1 MVSVYTIDGEVTL
14 DTAPFD
20 GAIEKLITKLDSLKE
35 GLSNLG
41 INTRNFQSELGVA
54 SNEMSNLETGASS
67 FKNRLAESLNE
78 MGSLNN
84 QTGNIKNTMSEINE
98 DMRNFSSETG
108 VVQSNVAKT
117 TAELTKQREVLTTV
131 KNEIG
136 TISTQ
141 MSQLRYDREF
151 IENATVQGLTQ
162 ITQKN
167 REIGETIRANTD
179 IYKQQQQVHEAEL
192 SIYSDIIA
200 RLEQEGQQRMEN
212 LQMAQRELQYLEQQR
227 NAEKYI
233 YDEIIARLE
242 QEGQQRMENLQMAQ
256 RELQYLEQQR
266 NAEKYIYDE
275 IIARLEAEGRIY
287 TSIAEQIGI
296 ASERNAIEERE
307 LMFLDEQLALRTE
320 ILALTR
326 EGTAES
332 VKKAETLVKELQ
344 GDENIITAIQE
355 EIAMTKELLSLEE
368 SRVGVANATA
378 EAKTKSAVSGMGS
391 SVNQL
396 DKMGNLPRRIGSM
409 ALTMWGFNELMD
421 IYNTT
426 MSHINAESQRDYFAK
441 RMNMNTKALNNFKG
455 ELASMQQQYR
465 KLDMTVVGANA
476 LETASKYKVQAS
488 SLGDLTEVMAIYGSE
503 FVKQG
508 RTQEDSILAVND
520 ALDGE
525 LRRLK
530 EVGIGKEEL
539 EATGLWSGEESDK
552 EGMLK
557 ALLQIAEERGYSQT
571 AKDITN
577 LSDAISTLE
586 VKLGIDLAQAFK
598 VIEPVLME
606 VGKNFIFV
614 LECAEKLGAYI
625 KGLGKDLGNWLDS
638 TFGKGSSNTFFSGL
652 TKGLGLLI
660 TFFITYKVVSKIK
673 EMVSGFKLL
682 GSAWT
687 KLMEKLGRTKGI
699 EKATE
704 TFGKFEKTT
713 TGGTVGN
720 GKNVGFKEGFKEG
733 IQGLGKNLGTM
744 AKVFVEVAVAL
755 AMAFALIEEALVLIS
770 GIGATYDA
778 LKPQFD
784 SGIKFIQ
791 EFGIWI
797 WGASAVLIAF
807 MGYIGKFE
815 GLDTTMV
822 SGAKT
827 MAIGMALA
835 MGLITEAILLLQAP
849 LFAIASLGFMKGV
862 YGQSLTDGIAVIRGV
877 GETLNMLAQDK
888 GLMVFIAGFFALSLI
903 MGFGGA
909 ELIGLPMAVGMAVS
923 MGLIA
928 EAIFLLQAPLFAIA
942 SLGSAYATYGE
953 STVQSGVKVIT
964 MVGNCLKA
972 LEPAVRN
979 LLAVDVE
986 MFGVALVDFATRLV
1000 SGGKDGITALS
1011 EDIIPKFVTFAKKLN
1026 EMEIPSEIGSDKI
1039 TALTTIANQIPPLY
1053 RALQSVNTALATSD
1067 AVGNMGGAIS
1077 GSISNAVGMGLQGK
1091 LDQIYND
1098 SKAIM
1103 DWATKMSGLSGS
1115 SGTGGASAVTQ
1126 VAQVIVDL
1134 KAKLTQ
1140 MSTTISASANSI
1152 QTSATQLGRSIIT
1165 GWKSGSASFG
1175 ATVVQ
1180 TVANGV
1186 KAVQNRY
1193 NTMANGGRTLGNK
1206 LSSGFNSHSPKL
1218 QKIVSDEI
1226 QYALWECDA
1235 NEQNFYDRGAKLG
1248 SALAD
1253 GFEGNGGLV
1262 VGSPARIARA
1272 IAQEMIYSKNAIDMG
1287 AIMMY
1292 RGGQALGSALADGY
1306 ADSQLKTNIGMLTQT
1321 GVSNEEITNA
1331 QTRKPP
1337 IQAQQGQGN
1346 PLVININM
1354 NGANIFGV
1362 EDLENTMRNIA
1373 DKVFIEYND
1382 INPNI
1387 GG

>member
-1 MVSVYTIDGEVTL
+1 LVSVYTIDGEVTL

-20 GAIEKLITKLDSLKE
+20 GAIEKLVTKLDSLKK
-35 GLSNLG
+35 GLSSLG
-41 INTRNFQSELGVA
+41 INTRNFQNELGVA

-78 MGSLNN
+78 IGSLNN
-84 QTGNIKNTMSEINE
+84 QTGNLKNSMNE
-98 DMRNFSSETG
+98 VNQG
-108 VVQSNVAKT
+108 VAH
-117 TAELTKQREVLTTV
+117 L
-131 KNEIG
+131 KNEVS
-136 TISTQ
+136 STKNSV
-141 MSQLRYDREF
+141 SQLGAEVTNTVGKVQQLSNEYANMRYYINLAKAE
-151 IENATVQGLTQ
+151 EEGLTQ
-162 ITQKN
+162 IEQQRMSALTKLQSDATKQVQS
-167 REIGETIRANTD
+167 TIEQVDYLRME
-179 IYKQQQQVHEAEL
+179 QQQLEANS
-192 SIYSDIIA
+192 SIYADIVA
-200 RLEQEGQQRMEN
+200 RLEQEGVR
-212 LQMAQRELQYLEQQR
+212 RHELLGMI
-227 NAEKYI
+227 AE
-233 YDEIIARLE
+233 EIDLLHRVNQINR
-242 QEGQQRMENLQMAQ
+242 QGNRDIVS
-256 RELQYLEQQR
+256 RY
-266 NAEKYIYDE
+266 
-275 IIARLEAEGRIY
+275 EAEGRIY
-287 TSIAEQIGI
+287 TSIAEQIGV

-344 GDENIITAIQE
+344 GDEKIITAIQE

-378 EAKTKSAVSGMGS
+378 EAKTKSAVSGTG
-391 SVNQL
+391 SVNAL

-409 ALTMWGFNELMD
+409 ALTMWGFNEMMD
-421 IYNTT
+421 IANST
-426 MSHINAESQRDYFAK
+426 MAHLDSERQRDYFAD
-441 RMNMNTKALNNFKG
+441 RMGMNTKALNNFKG
-455 ELASMQQQYR
+455 ELASMQNQYR

-508 RTQEDSILAVND
+508 RTQEDSILAIND

-530 EVGIGKEEL
+530 EVGIGEEEL
-539 EATGLWSGEESDK
+539 KDTGLWNGDESDK

-557 ALLQIAEERGYSQT
+557 ALKKIADERGYSKT
-571 AKDITN
+571 AEDITS
-577 LSDAISTLE
+577 LSDAISVLE
-586 VKLGIDLAQAFK
+586 VRLSIDLAQAFHI
-598 VIEPVLME
+598 IEPILKETAKV
-606 VGKNFIFV
+606 FIG
-614 LECAEKLGAYI
+614 LLILAEKLGGA
-625 KGLGKDLGNWLDS
+625 LKDLWSSFGYWLND
-638 TFGKGSSNTFFSGL
+638 TFGVNTSIKVTNNL
-652 TKGLGLLI
+652 TKALGYLVA
-660 TFFITYKVVSKIK
+660 FIIMYKVASKIRD
-673 EMVSGFKLL
+673 MASSFKLL
-682 GSAWT
+682 GGAWG
-687 KLMEKLGRTKGI
+687 KLMEKMGRTKGM

-704 TFGKFEKTT
+704 TFDKFEKTT

-720 GKNVGFKEGFKEG
+720 GKNVGFKEGFKQG

-744 AKVFVEVAVAL
+744 AKVFIEVAVAL
-755 AMAFALIEEALVLIS
+755 GMAFALIEEALILIS

-784 SGIKFIQ
+784 SGIQFIQ

-807 MGYIGKFE
+807 MGILGKFGQ
-815 GLDTTMV
+815 GLDTSMI
-822 SGAKT
+822 SGGKT
-827 MAIGMALA
+827 MAIG
-835 MGLITEAILLLQAP
+835 
-849 LFAIASLGFMKGV
+849 
-862 YGQSLTDGIAVIRGV
+862 
-877 GETLNMLAQDK
+877 
-888 GLMVFIAGFFALSLI
+888 
-903 MGFGGA
+903 
-909 ELIGLPMAVGMAVS
+909 IGLAL
-923 MGLIA
+923 GLIA
-928 EAIFLLQAPLFAIA
+928 EAIGLLILPLGAIA
-942 SLGSAYATYGE
+942 LLGAFQGWQEDNINKGIGVIRMFGNALNELANNDALVIFLGAFVVISAILGVSGGTVALPLAIGIALSLGLVAEAIGLLALPLGSIALLGVTYGALGE
-953 STVQSGVKVIT
+953 ENVSKGAEVIT
-964 MVGNCLKA
+964 LVGNCLKA
-972 LEPAVRN
+972 LEPAIRN
-979 LLAVDVE
+979 LLLVDVE
-986 MFGVALVDFATRLV
+986 MFGVALVDFATRLAT
-1000 SGGKDGITALS
+1000 GGKDGITALS

-1026 EMEIPSEIGSDKI
+1026 EMDMPTEIDSGKI

-1053 RALQSVNTALATSD
+1053 TALQKVNTALRTSD
-1067 AVGNMGGAIS
+1067 VVGNTNDAIGG
-1077 GSISNAVGMGLQGK
+1077 GVSNAIGMGLSGK

-1098 SKAIM
+1098 SKDIM
-1103 DWATKMSGLSGS
+1103 DWATKMSTLKGS
-1115 SGTGGASAVTQ
+1115 NGTGGASAVTQ

-1140 MSTTISASANSI
+1140 MSTTISESANSI

-1186 KAVQNRY
+1186 RAVQNRY

-1206 LSSGFNSHSPKL
+1206 LSSGFNCHSPKL

-1226 QYALWECDA
+1226 QYALWECDN
-1235 NEQNFYDRGAKLG
+1235 NEQNFYSRGAKLG
-1248 SALAD
+1248 RALSD
-1253 GFEGNGGLV
+1253 GFESEKGMN

-1292 RGGQALGSALADGY
+1292 RGGQALGSALANGY

-1331 QTRKPP
+1331 QLNKQVPQT
-1337 IQAQQGQGN
+1337 QQGQGN
-1346 PLVININM
+1346 PMIININM

-1362 EDLENTMRNIA
+1362 KDLENTMRNIA

>member
-1 MVSVYTIDGEVTL
+1 MQLRKELVRMVEAYTIDGKITLSTTDFDEAISDVTSKMEELMQLGGGNWNFQGAVTGLGEVRTEIDTL
-14 DTAPFD
+14 KND
-20 GAIEKLITKLDSLKE
+20 IESMSSSFSNVKGFNALKSEVESLRTEMDSLK
-35 GLSNLG
+35 
-41 INTRNFQSELGVA
+41 A
-54 SNEMSNLETGASS
+54 
-67 FKNRLAESLNE
+67 K
-78 MGSLNN
+78 
-84 QTGNIKNTMSEINE
+84 INE
-98 DMRNFSSETG
+98 IG
-108 VVQSNVAKT
+108 T
-117 TAELTKQREVLTTV
+117 TAREQATQVGRVVSSTVQKV
-131 KNEIG
+131 KNEIL
-136 TISTQ
+136 TISAE
-141 MSQLRYDREF
+141 MSQLRYDRDF
-151 IENATVQGLTQ
+151 IEKATVQGFTQ

-233 YDEIIARLE
+233 YDEIIARV
-242 QEGQQRMENLQMAQ
+242 
-256 RELQYLEQQR
+256 
-266 NAEKYIYDE
+266 
-275 IIARLEAEGRIY
+275 EAEGRIY

-344 GDENIITAIQE
+344 GDEKIITAIQE

-378 EAKTKSAVSGMGS
+378 QAKTKSAVSGTG
-391 SVNQL
+391 SVNAL

-409 ALTMWGFNELMD
+409 ALTMWGYNEMMD
-421 IYNTT
+421 IANST
-426 MSHINAESQRDYFAK
+426 MAHIDSERQRDYFAK
-441 RMNMNTKALNNFKG
+441 RMGMNTKALNNFKG
-455 ELASMQQQYR
+455 ELASMQNQYK

-488 SLGDLTEVMAIYGSE
+488 SLGDLTKVMAIYGSE

-530 EVGIGKEEL
+530 EVGIGEEEL
-539 EATGLWSGEESDK
+539 KATGLWDGDESDK

-557 ALLQIAEERGYSQT
+557 ALLQIADERGYSKT
-571 AKDITN
+571 AEDITS
-577 LSDAISTLE
+577 LSDAISVLE
-586 VKLGIDLAQAFK
+586 VRLSIDLAQAFHI
-598 VIEPVLME
+598 IEPVLKE
-606 VGKNFIFV
+606 TAKVFIG
-614 LECAEKLGAYI
+614 LLILAEKLGGA
-625 KGLGKDLGNWLDS
+625 LKDLWSSFGYWLND
-638 TFGKGSSNTFFSGL
+638 TFGVNTSIKVTNNL
-652 TKGLGLLI
+652 TKALGYLVA
-660 TFFITYKVVSKIK
+660 FIIMYKVASKIK
-673 EMVSGFKLL
+673 DMASSFKLL
-682 GSAWT
+682 GGAWS
-687 KLMEKLGRTKGI
+687 KLMEKMGRTKGM

-704 TFGKFEKTT
+704 TIGDLEKTT
-713 TGGTVGN
+713 TGGTANTPKSGGSIGEN
-720 GKNVGFKEGFKEG
+720 FKEGMKG
-733 IQGLGKNLGTM
+733 TAKNLGTM
-744 AKVFVEVAVAL
+744 AKIFIEVAVAIG
-755 AMAFALIEEALVLIS
+755 MAFALLEEAMLLIG

-778 LKPQFD
+778 IKPQFD
-784 SGIKFIQ
+784 SGIEFIQ

-807 MGYIGKFE
+807 IGYLGKFE

-909 ELIGLPMAVGMAVS
+909 ELIGLPMAVGMAVA
-923 MGLIA
+923 MGLIT
-928 EAIFLLQAPLFAIA
+928 EAILLLQAPLFAIA

-986 MFGVALVDFATRLV
+986 MFGVALVDFATRLI

-1011 EDIIPKFVTFAKKLN
+1011 DDIIPKFVTFAKKLN

-1067 AVGNMGGAIS
+1067 AVGNMGGAIG
-1077 GSISNAVGMGLQGK
+1077 GSISNAIGMGLQGK

-1186 KAVQNRY
+1186 RAVQNRY

-1218 QKIVSDEI
+1218 VTIVSNEI
-1226 QYALWECDA
+1226 QYALWECDN

-1292 RGGQALGSALADGY
+1292 RGGQALGSALANGY

-1331 QTRKPP
+1331 QLNKQVP
-1337 IQAQQGQGN
+1337 QAQQGQGN
-1346 PLVININM
+1346 PMIININM

-1382 INPNI
+1382 VNPNI

>member
-1 MVSVYTIDGEVTL
+1 MQLRRELVRMVEAYTIDGKITL
-14 DTAPFD
+14 NTEPFD
-20 GAIEKLITKLDSLKE
+20 KAIGDITSKMETLMELGGGNWNFNGALTGLHSVHTQIDTLKSDIESMSNSFSDVKGINALKSEIQSLRTEMDSLK
-35 GLSNLG
+35 
-41 INTRNFQSELGVA
+41 A
-54 SNEMSNLETGASS
+54 
-67 FKNRLAESLNE
+67 K
-78 MGSLNN
+78 
-84 QTGNIKNTMSEINE
+84 INE
-98 DMRNFSSETG
+98 IG
-108 VVQSNVAKT
+108 T
-117 TAELTKQREVLTTV
+117 TAREQATQVGSAVSSTVQKV
-131 KNEIG
+131 KNEIL
-136 TISTQ
+136 TMSTE
-141 MSQLRYDREF
+141 MSQLRFDRNF
-151 IENATVQGLTQ
+151 MSNATLQGFTQ
-162 ITQKN
+162 IVQKN
-167 REIGETIRANTD
+167 RENGQLIRENTGWL
-179 IYKQQQQVHEAEL
+179 KEQRQVHEADL

-200 RLEQEGQQRMEN
+200 RLEQEGAR
-212 LQMAQRELQYLEQQR
+212 RHELLGMI
-227 NAEKYI
+227 AE
-233 YDEIIARLE
+233 EI
-242 QEGQQRMENLQMAQ
+242 
-256 RELQYLEQQR
+256 ELLHRVNQINRQGNRDIVSRY
-266 NAEKYIYDE
+266 
-275 IIARLEAEGRIY
+275 EAEGRIY

-344 GDENIITAIQE
+344 GDEKIITAIQE

-378 EAKTKSAVSGMGS
+378 QAKTKSAVSGTGS

-409 ALTMWGFNELMD
+409 ALTMWGFNEIMD
-421 IYNTT
+421 IYEKASSNLNARGSQKYFSEALQKDQRYLNQTKQSSVEVGVA
-426 MSHINAESQRDYFAK
+426 MSKLGNQLD
-441 RMNMNTKALNNFKG
+441 ALQKKY
-455 ELASMQQQYR
+455 Q
-465 KLDMTVVGANA
+465 KIDMSVVGANA
-476 LETASKYKVQAS
+476 EETAYKYGLQADKIA
-488 SLGDLTEVMAIYGSE
+488 DLSEVMAIYGSE

-508 RTQEDSILAVND
+508 RSQEDSILALND

-530 EVGIGKEEL
+530 EVNVGKEEL
-539 EATGLWSGEESDK
+539 EAHGWKGDQATMIDALK
-552 EGMLK
+552 E
-557 ALLQIAEERGYSQT
+557 IADERGYTLT
-571 AKDITN
+571 AQNITN
-577 LSDAISTLE
+577 LNDAIETLE
-586 VKLGIDLAQAFK
+586 LKISRDLVDAFEYFQP
-598 VIEPVLME
+598 ILME
-606 VGKNFIFV
+606 VAKDFVIILEAIEGLVGYLSGVWKSFSTRLDIMFGVQNMQKFGDIFV
-614 LECAEKLGAYI
+614 
-625 KGLGKDLGNWLDS
+625 
-638 TFGKGSSNTFFSGL
+638 
-652 TKGLGLLI
+652 
-660 TFFITYKVVSKIK
+660 KVVGGIITGLIGLYIIRKVANVFK
-673 EMVSGFKLL
+673 SGWNTILE
-682 GSAWT
+682 T
-687 KLMEKLGRTKGI
+687 LGRTKTI
-699 EKATE
+699 DKASESLEKLGGATN
-704 TFGKFEKTT
+704 
-713 TGGTVGN
+713 TGGTSAPKKKGSF
-720 GKNVGFKEGFKEG
+720 GDG
-733 IQGLGKNLGTM
+733 IKGLAENLGKM
-744 AKVFVEVAVAL
+744 AKVFIEVAVAL
-755 AMAFALIEEALVLIS
+755 AMAFFLLEEALVLIS

-815 GLDTTMV
+815 GLDTSMID
-822 SGAKT
+822 GAKT
-827 MAIGMALA
+827 MAKGMALA
-835 MGLITEAILLLQAP
+835 MGLIAEAILLLIAP
-849 LFAIASLGFMKGV
+849 LGAIALLGAFQGWQQGNIEK
-862 YGQSLTDGIAVIRGV
+862 
-877 GETLNMLAQDK
+877 
-888 GLMVFIAGFFALSLI
+888 
-903 MGFGGA
+903 
-909 ELIGLPMAVGMAVS
+909 GMAVIHMFADALNYIANNQDIATFLLAFS
-923 MGLIA
+923 VISVVLGVSEGILAEPLVVGVATAIGLVAVAIGMLIAPLSAIALLGVTYSTVGVDNVQKGA
-928 EAIFLLQAPLFAIA
+928 EAINLVA
-942 SLGSAYATYGE
+942 
-953 STVQSGVKVIT
+953 K
-964 MVGNCLKA
+964 CLIA

-986 MFGVALVDFATRLV
+986 MFGVALVDFATRLAT
-1000 SGGKDGITALS
+1000 GGKDGITALS

-1026 EMEIPSEIGSDKI
+1026 EMDMPTEIDSGKI

-1067 AVGNMGGAIS
+1067 AVGNMGGAIG
-1077 GSISNAVGMGLQGK
+1077 GSISNAIGMGLQGK

-1103 DWATKMSGLSGS
+1103 DWATKMSSLNGS
-1115 SGTGGASAVTQ
+1115 NGTGGASAVTQ

-1134 KAKLTQ
+1134 KTKLAQ
-1140 MSTTISASANSI
+1140 MSATISSSANSI

-1206 LSSGFNSHSPKL
+1206 LTQGFNSHSPKL
-1218 QKIVSDEI
+1218 ITIVSNEI
-1226 QYALWECDA
+1226 QYALREIDA
-1235 NEQNFYDRGAKLG
+1235 NEQNFYNRGAKLG
-1248 SALAD
+1248 RALSD
-1253 GFEGNGGLV
+1253 GFESEKGMN

-1292 RGGQALGSALADGY
+1292 RGGQALGSALANGY

-1337 IQAQQGQGN
+1337 IQSQQGQGN
-1346 PLVININM
+1346 PMIININM

-1362 EDLENTMRNIA
+1362 KDLENTMRNIA

>member
-14 DTAPFD
+14 DTAPFNEAISKVTSKMEELMQLGGGNWNFN
-20 GAIEKLITKLDSLKE
+20 GALTGLHSVHTQIDTLKSDIESMSNSFSNVKGLNALKSEIQSLRTEMDSLK
-35 GLSNLG
+35 
-41 INTRNFQSELGVA
+41 A
-54 SNEMSNLETGASS
+54 
-67 FKNRLAESLNE
+67 K
-78 MGSLNN
+78 
-84 QTGNIKNTMSEINE
+84 INE
-98 DMRNFSSETG
+98 IG
-108 VVQSNVAKT
+108 T
-117 TAELTKQREVLTTV
+117 TAREQATQVGSVVSSTVQKV
-131 KNEIG
+131 KNEIL
-136 TISTQ
+136 TMSTE
-141 MSQLRYDREF
+141 MSQLRFDRNF
-151 IENATVQGLTQ
+151 MNDATLQGFTQ
-162 ITQKN
+162 IVQKN
-167 REIGETIRANTD
+167 RENGQLIRENTGWL
-179 IYKQQQQVHEAEL
+179 KEQEQVHQASL

-233 YDEIIARLE
+233 YDEIIARV
-242 QEGQQRMENLQMAQ
+242 
-256 RELQYLEQQR
+256 
-266 NAEKYIYDE
+266 
-275 IIARLEAEGRIY
+275 EAEGRVY

-326 EGTAES
+326 EGTAEG

-344 GDENIITAIQE
+344 GDEKIITAIQE

-378 EAKTKSAVSGMGS
+378 EAKTKSAVSGTGS
-391 SVNQL
+391 ANAL

-421 IYNTT
+421 IYDTT
-426 MSHINAESQRDYFAK
+426 MSHINAEKQRDYFAK

-455 ELASMQQQYR
+455 ELASMQNQYK

-488 SLGDLTEVMAIYGSE
+488 SLGDLTKVMAIYGSE

-539 EATGLWSGEESDK
+539 EATGLWSGKESDK

-571 AKDITN
+571 AQDITN

-606 VGKNFIFV
+606 VGRNFIFV

-638 TFGKGSSNTFFSGL
+638 TFGKGSSNTFFTGL

-673 EMVSGFKLL
+673 EMVSGFRLL
-682 GSAWT
+682 GGAWS
-687 KLMEKLGRTKGI
+687 KLMEKMGRTKGI

-713 TGGTVGN
+713 TGGTVGDS
-720 GKNVGFKEGFKEG
+720 KNVGFKEGFKEG

-744 AKVFVEVAVAL
+744 AKVFIEVAVAL
-755 AMAFALIEEALVLIS
+755 AMAFALIEEALILIS

-784 SGIKFIQ
+784 SGIEFIQ

-797 WGASAVLIAF
+797 WGASAILMGF
-807 MGYIGKFE
+807 MAILGKFGQ
-815 GLDTTMV
+815 GLDTSMI

-827 MAIGMALA
+827 MAIG
-835 MGLITEAILLLQAP
+835 
-849 LFAIASLGFMKGV
+849 
-862 YGQSLTDGIAVIRGV
+862 
-877 GETLNMLAQDK
+877 
-888 GLMVFIAGFFALSLI
+888 
-903 MGFGGA
+903 
-909 ELIGLPMAVGMAVS
+909 IGLAL
-923 MGLIA
+923 GLIA
-928 EAIFLLQAPLFAIA
+928 EAIGLLILPLGAIA
-942 SLGSAYATYGE
+942 LLGAFQGWQEDNINKGIGVIRMFGNALNELANNDALVIFLGAFVVISAILGVSGGTVALPLAIGIALSLGLIAEAIGLLALPLGSIALLGVTYGALGE
-953 STVQSGVKVIT
+953 ENVNKGAEVIT
-964 MVGNCLKA
+964 LVGNCLKA
-972 LEPAVRN
+972 LEPAIRN
-979 LLAVDVE
+979 LLLVDVE
-986 MFGVALVDFATRLV
+986 MFGVALVDFATRLAT
-1000 SGGKDGITALS
+1000 GGKDGITALS

-1026 EMEIPSEIGSDKI
+1026 EMDMPTEIDSGKI

-1067 AVGNMGGAIS
+1067 AVGNMGGAIG
-1077 GSISNAVGMGLQGK
+1077 GSISNAIGMGLQGK

-1103 DWATKMSGLSGS
+1103 DWATKMSSLNGS
-1115 SGTGGASAVTQ
+1115 NGTGGASAVTQ

-1134 KAKLTQ
+1134 KTKLAQ
-1140 MSTTISASANSI
+1140 MSATISSSANSI

-1206 LSSGFNSHSPKL
+1206 LTQGFNSHSPKL
-1218 QKIVSDEI
+1218 ITIVSNEI
-1226 QYALWECDA
+1226 QYALREIDA
-1235 NEQNFYDRGAKLG
+1235 NEQNFYNRGAKLG
-1248 SALAD
+1248 RALSD
-1253 GFEGNGGLV
+1253 GFESEKGMN

-1292 RGGQALGSALADGY
+1292 RGGQALGSALANGY

-1331 QTRKPP
+1331 QLNKQVP
-1337 IQAQQGQGN
+1337 QSQQGQGN
-1346 PLVININM
+1346 PMIININM

-1362 EDLENTMRNIA
+1362 KDLENTMRNIA

-1382 INPNI
+1382 VNPNI